1 MSRYWL
7 AIGVVIAVL
16 LTVCAIGAQPAM
28 AGGDPAPEEQAKLDA
43 ARNAGRLP
51 PADIVVAGKYAQW
64 VQSLFPAGGPGIS
77 EAQRQRI
84 RNRID
89 SWEELRESP
98 KPSSIPLQ
106 DTASAGRA
114 PIADGPPKG
123 GGGTSAKS
131 TAPPAPEMVSVATD
145 ERKAVIW
152 YVWFLGEKLK
162 KMEAAKATDAGLT
175 TPDKKGRTRIDKVK
189 DKLDKAK
196 GVLDHWDKEG
206 IRDGDLKADIAKE
219 QANEAKAQAAAGSTG
234 GK

>member
-7 AIGVVIAVL
+7 AIGVVIVML
-16 LTVCAIGAQPAM
+16 LTVCAMGAQPAM
-28 AGGDPAPEEQAKLDA
+28 AGGDPIPEEQAKIDA

-51 PADIVVAGKYAQW
+51 PPDNIQKGHFYEDWVRSLSPDGSPLYAGT
-64 VQSLFPAGGPGIS
+64 V
-77 EAQRQRI
+77 EAVLNNPQLSGQFG
-84 RNRID
+84 D
-89 SWEELRESP
+89 PWSP
-98 KPSSIPLQ
+98 SAVPLQ
-106 DTASAGRA
+106 GAGLTGGA
-114 PIADGPPKG
+114 PIADGPPKPG
-123 GGGTSAKS
+123 SSAGTKPA
-131 TAPPAPEMVSVATD
+131 APPAPEMVSVATD
-145 ERKAVIW
+145 ERKALIW

-219 QANEAKAQAAAGSTG
+219 QANEAKAQAAAGTTG